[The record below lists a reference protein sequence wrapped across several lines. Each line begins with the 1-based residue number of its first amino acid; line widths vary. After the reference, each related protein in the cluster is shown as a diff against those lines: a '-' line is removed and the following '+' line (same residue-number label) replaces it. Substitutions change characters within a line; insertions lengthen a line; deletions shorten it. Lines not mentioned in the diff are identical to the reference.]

1 MLAMFRRPESLRER
15 TLLRIIDRQ
24 QRQIEELTE
33 QVMFLAGRP
42 WRADSADRDEAAL
55 TVPREWTA
63 NAGQDPVY

>member
-1 MLAMFRRPESLRER
+1 MFRRPESLRER

-42 WRADSADRDEAAL
+42 WRADSADRDEA
-55 TVPREWTA
+55 
-63 NAGQDPVY
+63 G